1 MLNLPDKFDLL
12 VVGAGFAG
20 LSAAIYAARFNLKTL
35 IVGDIWGGLIITT
48 HIVENY
54 PGYTSINGYDLM
66 QKFREHVDSYKIPF
80 WDDFVAKIEK
90 KGEGKF
96 LATTQTGKKIEAKAV
111 IIATGTKR
119 KMLNAPGEKEFA
131 NKGVSYCATCDAYF
145 FKDKKVV
152 VVGGSDSAAKEAL
165 LLSEHASHVTI
176 LARSTL
182 HPEPINGLRVK
193 EKKNILVREGV
204 EVKEIAGTTG
214 VEKVILKNGEAIE
227 CQGVFIEVGHTAMT
241 ELAKMLG
248 VNLDQKGEIM
258 VDRYAKTNIA
268 GVMGA
273 GDCTDTAWK
282 QGIVSAAEGAHAA
295 NSAYEYLM
303 EKGVIK

>member
-1 MLNLPDKFDLL
+1 MPEKFDLL

-20 LSAAIYAARFNLKTL
+20 LGAAIYAARFNLKTL

-54 PGYTSINGYDLM
+54 PGYASISGYDLM
-66 QKFREHVDSYKIPF
+66 QKFKEHVDSYRIPF
-80 WDDFVAKIEK
+80 ESDFVSKIEK

-96 LATTQTGKKIEAKAV
+96 LAKTDGGKEIEAKAV

-119 KMLNAPGEKEFA
+119 KMLNVPGEKEFA

-145 FKDKKVV
+145 FKGKKVV

-165 LLSEHASHVTI
+165 LLSEHASFVTV
-176 LARSTL
+176 LARSKF

-193 EKKNILVREGV
+193 EKKNIKVLTGV
-204 EVKEIAGTTG
+204 EVKEIAGKNT
-214 VEKVILKNGEAIE
+214 VEKIVLKNGTEIE

-241 ELAKMLG
+241 ELAGQLG
-248 VNLDQKGEIM
+248 VNLDEKQEIM
-258 VDRYAKTNIA
+258 IDRYSRTNVS
-268 GVMGA
+268 GVFGA

-295 NSAYEYLM
+295 NSAYEYM
-303 EKGVIK
+303 VEKGLVK